1 MFTDECSYTKCFYYI
16 CIVNDLLYEK
26 RKIKE
31 MKVKKKKKKK
41 KPLEERICPFCD
53 EIENETHVLFN
64 CDLYDDFRNKLF
76 RKALN
81 VNPDFNVFSSE
92 EKLIF
97 LLSNHFMI
105 RYTAKTCFNILQ
117 RRTFYLSK

>member
-41 KPLEERICPFCD
+41 KKITPI
-53 EIENETHVLFN
+53 I
-64 CDLYDDFRNKLF
+64 
-76 RKALN
+76 
-81 VNPDFNVFSSE
+81 
-92 EKLIF
+92 
-97 LLSNHFMI
+97 
-105 RYTAKTCFNILQ
+105 ILWGFFQ
-117 RRTFYLSK
+117 TIKGS